1 VCSSS
6 CRAAFALAS
15 AAAVALAF
23 AAAAARAFIA
33 NRACQKMYKSAQIN
47 MASARKME
55 TLMTAKFV
63 GGD

>member
-1 VCSSS
+1 
-6 CRAAFALAS
+6 
-15 AAAVALAF
+15 
-23 AAAAARAFIA
+23 
-33 NRACQKMYKSAQIN
+33 MYKSAQIN